1 MERRIVLR
9 LKGCAV
15 LVCGWRAS
23 FSSVFRG
30 VCTIPP
36 QVFCLRAI
44 AARILVNDRL
54 LLEQVA
60 VEMQAF
66 LDVSRGCF
74 MGSGMQDQKGLVPA
88 LARTVLKSCV

>member
-1 MERRIVLR
+1 MLILFVVGEHPSPAFF
-9 LKGCAV
+9 AV
-15 LVCGWRAS
+15 FAQFPRK
-23 FSSVFRG
+23 F
-30 VCTIPP
+30 
-36 QVFCLRAI
+36 FCLRAI

-74 MGSGMQDQKGLVPA
+74 MGSGMQDQKGLLPA